1 MDEVLQ
7 YDFEIKH
14 IPGLVNHLPD
24 RLSRFYDEDPR
35 DPGDT
40 DGNKYVLAA
49 VEEDLQIEKEINSK
63 LISGVYTQSLDDL
76 EELKDESLKK
86 DIMLRAH
93 SEGHIGA
100 ADMARKIRSAKRVTW
115 PQMVKDCQEYVS
127 ACLPCQRYNIG
138 KHGYHP
144 PKNLMALL
152 PFDHLC
158 IDLKEM
164 DMSAKGNCYYI
175 LVIDV
180 ATRFVFLRPLPDKS
194 KYTIAQALLRLFCDI
209 GFPKVLQSDNGLEF
223 VNGILEALKQISK
236 IETRT
241 IAPYHHRGQGLVEKA
256 IGVTSQ
262 SIYKAI
268 KGLVA
273 QWDDYAPSIQYFY
286 NTRVIDIHG
295 SSPYSLMFARQ
306 ANGFE
311 DYRDLPLVPELDK
324 DREQRLI
331 FLNSI
336 VFPAILEKVKGKHL
350 KRNEYFMKTHRMFK
364 SDFLTGS
371 QVMIRDELRSGKS
384 EARYE
389 GPFSVIRRKA
399 SGNYLLKAV
408 DGTEYVRPPN
418 VLKLVSPEILK
429 DLVVPDTIYVAVD
442 RILDHR
448 DIAGVI
454 QYKVRW
460 KGQPPD
466 HDSWLTQEDFVDY
479 GPIRSYEKKLR
490 ISKRDTK
497 VEKRAQRDIQSCQ
510 EYTGN

>member
-1 MDEVLQ
+1 
-7 YDFEIKH
+7 
-14 IPGLVNHLPD
+14 
-24 RLSRFYDEDPR
+24 
-35 DPGDT
+35 
-40 DGNKYVLAA
+40 
-49 VEEDLQIEKEINSK
+49 
-63 LISGVYTQSLDDL
+63 
-76 EELKDESLKK
+76 
-86 DIMLRAH
+86 
-93 SEGHIGA
+93 
-100 ADMARKIRSAKRVTW
+100 
-115 PQMVKDCQEYVS
+115 MVKDCQEYVS

-311 DYRDLPLVPELDK
+311 DYSDLPLVPELDK

-479 GPIRSYEKKLR
+479 GPIRSYEKKLG

-497 VEKRAQRDIQSCQ
+497 VKKSQSESKHTLPKSNTYNPNDQEKLNDKLDATVTLDLDKDQMDAIGDYWKTMNKTRRRAPTIVEVDNEIMER
-510 EYTGN
+510 GF